1 MLKVFRGQPFEHT
14 HENKIFDALYDALTE
29 HCTVTE
35 QDWTLLGNFYV
46 GNRELDAVVVKQNAL
61 IVIDFKD
68 YAGRLS
74 LSEDGPWL
82 IEDTASGEST
92 RVKGGASVNPLVQ
105 LRQNKF
111 ALVGFMEKINK
122 SCNWGHIAAL
132 VLFHGTIEFDAQQIP
147 GNCKPWLHIA
157 DMRDAVRTMEAIV
170 SREIHIAPKDIQ
182 YIVDRF
188 ELTPFIPAGAVKS
201 RLLVG
206 SDAASSDDVQQPT
219 PTQQQALA
227 EFSGWLQNPKGP
239 FRLLGMASTGK
250 RFLFPFLVG
259 LIKKSGRKPIL
270 LAPNARHVGNY
281 TCRDDIQ
288 QNSIYTWLYSQ
299 KPTRF
304 EEKNGLKVAVH
315 DIRKDIDITG
325 VLPVLADAHL
335 MSDKNPGL
343 SDRCYGSGYL
353 ITDFLELMR
362 EAPFVAI
369 GDPYQMSRGSM
380 SSLTPPDSIAE
391 MAKTHLLNGQILA
404 QPQNEAVQAL
414 QAHLVDCITKECF
427 NLLPKFSG
435 GNLEIVEKD
444 SDRRW
449 TTGAEETL
457 SPKSVLL
464 CSRREQANYVNAAVK
479 TCRLDHSDSR
489 RLGVGELVEFYT
501 STPIL
506 KDLDTDDLGAGP
518 QWIPAGAVGIID
530 KITNQIEMERQP
542 LSGRQD
548 PVIIRS
554 EVASCRVAGI
564 GEVKIRYLVD
574 FYEAE
579 KAELSADY
587 MIALQVLARKK
598 AKPFLEAAARML
610 AEYKAKIPRNK
621 NDPGYAKA
629 KGDYD
634 EANREYDQ
642 REYTVIQSQ
651 GFAAAARVRPAYAL
665 TVHRAQGRQ
674 WPFTRLSASPPPS
687 GAAYT
692 NEGYFRWLYTATTCA
707 DGQLLVQDFPKID
720 SMLNAVVKQ
729 ATNVS
734 IGPISVKNGLQY
746 DKARIPTK
754 EEEVSIKLPVGFSD
768 VKLIPLVLEL
778 KDRLQ
783 NSSWRMISWKDNNYQ
798 VLLTL
803 LSDASDAE
811 VKVRLDYDGSLS
823 VTNISYPDAQP
834 KDRDA
839 VNTLLARPFI
849 PASQALAEAL
859 NGFLARVVPCGFQL
873 LSAKE
878 TNYRIM
884 GVLGKDEDKVGFE
897 LDADKKGIVGS
908 VRLLKATTENILA
921 VVEHALRG

>member
-1 MLKVFRGQPFEHT
+1 MLKAFRGQPFEHT
-14 HENKIFDALYDALTE
+14 HENKIFDALYDALAE
-29 HCTVTE
+29 HCIVTE

-46 GNRELDAVVVKQNAL
+46 GNRELDAVLVKQNAL

-68 YAGRLS
+68 YAGKLS

-92 RVKGGASVNPLVQ
+92 KVKGGSSVNPLVQ

-111 ALVGFMEKINK
+111 ALVSFMEKVNK
-122 SCNWGHIAAL
+122 NCNWGHIAAI
-132 VLFHGTIEFDAQQIP
+132 VLFHGAIEFDAQQIP

-157 DMRDAVRTMEAIV
+157 GMRDAVRAMEAIV
-170 SREIHIAPKDIQ
+170 SREIHIEPKDIQ
-182 YIVDRF
+182 YIVDWF

-206 SDAASSDDVQQPT
+206 PDAASSDDVQQPT
-219 PTQQQALA
+219 PIQQQALA
-227 EFSGWLQNPKGP
+227 EFSGWLQNPKGA

-259 LIKKSGRKPIL
+259 LIKKSGRRPIL

-281 TCRDDIQ
+281 MCRDDIQ

-315 DIRKDIDITG
+315 DVRKDIDITG

-343 SDRCYGSGYL
+343 SDRRYGSGYL
-353 ITDFLELMR
+353 ITDFLELMG

-369 GDPYQMSRGSM
+369 GDPYQMPRGSM
-380 SSLTPPDSIAE
+380 SSLIPPDSITE
-391 MAKTHLLNGQILA
+391 MTKTHLLNGQILA
-404 QPQNEAVQAL
+404 RQQDEAVQAL
-414 QAHLVDCITKECF
+414 QAHLVDCITKESF

-435 GNLEIVEKD
+435 GNLEIVEND

-449 TTGAEETL
+449 TPGAEETL

-479 TCRLDHSDSR
+479 TCRLGHSDSK

-506 KDLDTDDLGAGP
+506 KNLDTDDLGSGP

-530 KITNQIEMERQP
+530 KIAGHIEMERQP

-564 GEVKIRYLVD
+564 GEVEIRYLVD

-579 KAELSADY
+579 KAELSVDY

-598 AKPFLEAAARML
+598 AKPFLEAAERML
-610 AEYKAKIPRNK
+610 AECKAKIPRDK

-634 EANREYDQ
+634 EANRAYDQ
-642 REYTVIQSQ
+642 REYNVIQSQ
-651 GFAAAARVRPAYAL
+651 GFAAAARIRPAYAL

-674 WPFTRLSASPPPS
+674 WPFARLSASPPPS

-707 DGQLLVQDFPKID
+707 YGQLLVQDFPKID
-720 SMLNAVVKQ
+720 SMLNAIVKQ
-729 ATNVS
+729 ATNAS
-734 IGPISVKNGLQY
+734 IGPISVKSGLQY

-754 EEEVSIKLPVGFSD
+754 AEEASELPIGFSD
-768 VKLIPLVLEL
+768 VKLIPLMLEL

-783 NSSWRMISWKDNNYQ
+783 NSAWRMISWKDNNYQ

-884 GVLGKDEDKVGFE
+884 GVLGKDEDKVAFE
-897 LDADKKGIVGS
+897 LDADKKGMVGS
-908 VRLLKATTENILA
+908 VRLMKATTEHIL
-921 VVEHALRG
+921 VDVEHALRG